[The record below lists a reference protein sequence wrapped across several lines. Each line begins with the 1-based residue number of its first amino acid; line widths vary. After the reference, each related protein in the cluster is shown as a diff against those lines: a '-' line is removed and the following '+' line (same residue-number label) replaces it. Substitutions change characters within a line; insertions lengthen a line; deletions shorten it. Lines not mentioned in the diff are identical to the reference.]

1 MPKRDTT
8 EVTLQINLLRGDPIR
23 CKADVTETQRRNL
36 GTALERAFSSNFVGV
51 ELAGKLVLVPLAN
64 IQSVEI
70 NPAPAVIIRGVARNT
85 RPA

>member
-23 CKADVTETQRRNL
+23 CKADVSENQRRNL
-36 GTALERAFSSNFVGV
+36 GTALERAFASNYVGV
-51 ELAGKLVLVPLAN
+51 ELGGKLILVPLAN

-70 NPAPAVIIRGVARNT
+70 QPAPGVLIRGVARNT